1 MAGGFG
7 GDGECAKVVV
17 GGEKTRSGIRRMIG
31 PESRSDHRMS
41 PSSRSTV
48 SDAGRGTD
56 EDGIPLKYITRILTD
71 LILKIWKS
79 VELRKVLK
87 SGSGSKM

>member
-1 MAGGFG
+1 MVVRGKKTCGG
-7 GDGECAKVVV
+7 
-17 GGEKTRSGIRRMIG
+17 TRRMIG